1 MLKLDLHVHTVF
13 SGDALTRPREAI
25 SWAKRAG
32 LNGLAITDH
41 DTLRGAE
48 VALRLARGK
57 GVLVIPGLE
66 VESPGGH
73 VLALGISEPVR
84 SGLSL
89 AETVEAIREAGGISI
104 LAHPFGLLAPK
115 KWSSD
120 ALNALDAIEVV
131 NAREL
136 LFEFS
141 KWMAKK
147 LASSFNK
154 PGTGGSDAHSPE
166 AIGMAYT
173 LVEAEPDI
181 DDVLEAIRKGSVEP
195 RGRRVPLRYLVK
207 RWASLGLNLLS
218 SPTP

>member
-25 SWAKRAG
+25 AWAKRAG

-48 VALRLARGK
+48 VAMRLARGE
-57 GVLVIPGLE
+57 GILIIPGLE

-73 VLALGISEPVR
+73 VLALGVSEPVR
-84 SGLSL
+84 SGMSL
-89 AETVEAIREAGGISI
+89 AETIEAIREAGGISI
-104 LAHPFGLLAPK
+104 LAHPFSLLAPR
-115 KWSSD
+115 KWNRE
-120 ALNALDAIEVV
+120 ALVALDAIEVV
-131 NAREL
+131 NARDL

-141 KWMAKK
+141 RWMARK
-147 LASSFNK
+147 LANSLGK

-173 LVEAEPDI
+173 LVEASPSI
-181 DDVLEAIRKGSVEP
+181 DDILEAIRRGMSEP

-218 SPTP
+218 SPPP